1 MASEVRYRTSG
12 NLRIADA
19 AFKPAPGGFPG
30 VKQVA
35 QEAQKRILSRGS
47 ASAPRAK
54 APPEEFFEVESEPD
68 LSESSA
74 DSERPSTESER
85 FRDLPEHFHLDLED
99 VCRKGGCWRGETLKE
114 CRERP
119 SSGWGRAPVSSLDP
133 RLAEYPSYKC
143 LGGRRRPP
151 SRAQRTLLPFG
162 FAGLLGSPEAPR
174 REEHR
179 RLEDA
184 RSLQEAQRLE
194 AQERRLQEAQRL
206 EEAWHLQEAR
216 AWRLQEARRA
226 SQEAA
231 MLKATDSG
239 PDTKDAGATLW
250 WLLMAKN
257 IIR

>member
-19 AFKPAPGGFPG
+19 AFKPVPGGFPG

-74 DSERPSTESER
+74 DSERPSSGSER
-85 FRDLPEHFHLDLED
+85 FRDLPEHFHMDLED

-114 CRERP
+114 CRGRP
-119 SSGWGRAPVSSLDP
+119 SSGWGRVPVSSLDP

-174 REEHR
+174 RGEHQM
-179 RLEDA
+179 LED
-184 RSLQEAQRLE
+184 LQEA
-194 AQERRLQEAQRL
+194 RRQQEAWRQHQ
-206 EEAWHLQEAR
+206 HLQEAR
-216 AWRLQEARRA
+216 RLQQEAQRA
-226 SQEAA
+226 TQEAA
-231 MLKATDSG
+231 MLRSTDSG
-239 PDTKDAGATLW
+239 PDTTDAGATLW